1 MFAKNERKRKK
12 EKRREGKKEKLLYE
26 KKFTKKPKTYFNP

>member
-12 EKRREGKKEKLLYE
+12 EKRKEGKKEKLLYE
-26 KKFTKKPKTYFNP
+26 KKFTKKPQNLF

>member
-12 EKRREGKKEKLLYE
+12 EKRKEGKKEKLLYE
-26 KKFTKKPKTYFNP
+26 KKFTKKTQNLF